1 VATLN
6 DDDKRTLELSHKLRD
21 IMRILEGLSL
31 NEIEVMLANIRAS
44 VEQDTLLILIQP
56 DNIKFQNL
64 ELSR

>member
-1 VATLN
+1 MATLN

>member
-31 NEIEVMLANIRAS
+31 HEIEVMLANIRVS